1 MLGFDYL
8 DTGAMYRMAAL
19 LSVRKVTGSDGEA
32 LAAMI
37 ESHEISLRH
46 GGAFLDGEDVSAYI
60 RTPAIGE
67 AASLLSAQPGVR
79 RAMVRKQR
87 EFASGRDLVAEGRDM
102 GTVVFPDA
110 VLKVYVI
117 ADLAVRAVRRLKEQ
131 DACAA
136 GGSESF
142 ASVVS
147 SLMKRDR
154 RDRERSDSPLRPA
167 PDAILLDT
175 SLMTIAEQVERVVA
189 LYRAVRGRR
198 RYGV

>member
-19 LSVRKVTGSDGEA
+19 LSARNGCGSDGEA
-32 LAAMI
+32 LAALI
-37 ESHEISLRH
+37 ESHGISPLH
-46 GGAFLDGEDVSAYI
+46 GGAFLDDEDVSACI
-60 RTPAIGE
+60 RTPAISE

-87 EFASGRDLVAEGRDM
+87 EFASGRNLVAEGRDM

-110 VLKVYVI
+110 LLKVYVI
-117 ADLAVRAVRRLKEQ
+117 ADLAVRAVRRLREQ
-131 DACAA
+131 GA
-136 GGSESF
+136 GYAEVSADF
-142 ASVVS
+142 ASMVS

-175 SLMTIAEQVERVVA
+175 SLMTVTEQVERVVS

-198 RYGV
+198 RDGV